1 MSRKWKTLILGGASL
16 IVVSSVTAAIL
27 NAGASTETSSPTPQ
41 IQPQSRSERRIRN
54 LSLQPEALRA
64 SRKLG
69 ARFAPKARGSTTMT
83 GNLIV
88 GTDEQTATLIRRQTD
103 NGESVD
109 LVLGGRM
116 LTWSETEGL
125 RGLQSSPTAAERRL
139 AEQLIL
145 DSPDQFVL
153 AQLRGASYFTVA
165 RNVRPADTTDGY
177 TGPLWTLVRVD
188 EPQQNENARP
198 LSSWRIYYINAQT
211 GLLDRIEYQ
220 LDGQD
225 IRTEFL
231 EWTDQ
236 NGEKTPSRVRWSS
249 GGATIME
256 YRIATVSHEK

>member
-1 MSRKWKTLILGGASL
+1 MSRKWKTLILSGASL
-16 IVVSSVTAAIL
+16 IAVSCATTAIL
-27 NAGASTETSSPTPQ
+27 NADAATETLSRTQLPS
-41 IQPQSRSERRIRN
+41 QPRIGRRIRN
-54 LSLQPEALRA
+54 LSLQPEAVKV
-64 SRKLG
+64 SRNLG
-69 ARFAPKARGSTTMT
+69 ARFAPKARGETISA
-83 GNLIV
+83 GNLIIR
-88 GTDEQTATLIRRQTD
+88 TNEQTATITRRQTD

-109 LVLGGRM
+109 VVLGPRT
-116 LTWSETEGL
+116 LTWTETEGV
-125 RGLQSSPTAAERRL
+125 RGLPSSPTSIQRRL
-139 AEQLIL
+139 AEQLVL

-165 RNVRPADTTDGY
+165 RNVRPTDATDGY

-211 GLLDRIEYQ
+211 GLPDRVEYQ

-231 EWTDQ
+231 EWTEQ

-249 GGATIME
+249 EGATIME
-256 YRIATVSHEK
+256 YRTTTVSHNK